1 MSKSHKIGLLLVV
14 ILIILVA
21 FVWIEAETHF
31 IQELISSAVYDN
43 KMDYISCEELPPLSE
58 VQRIMED
65 QKGVIQQIESIDP
78 GLILVYIDSS
88 CPGKGS
94 LVIEY
99 PSHADRLQ
107 IEELIGNTFFGIP
120 WKGINN

>member
-1 MSKSHKIGLLLVV
+1 MEEHK
-14 ILIILVA
+14 
-21 FVWIEAETHF
+21 E
-31 IQELISSAVYDN
+31 
-43 KMDYISCEELPPLSE
+43 
-58 VQRIMED
+58 
-65 QKGVIQQIESIDP
+65 VIQQIETIDP
-78 GLILVYIDSS
+78 GFIMVYIDSS

-107 IEELIGNTFFGIP
+107 IEELIGDTFFGIP